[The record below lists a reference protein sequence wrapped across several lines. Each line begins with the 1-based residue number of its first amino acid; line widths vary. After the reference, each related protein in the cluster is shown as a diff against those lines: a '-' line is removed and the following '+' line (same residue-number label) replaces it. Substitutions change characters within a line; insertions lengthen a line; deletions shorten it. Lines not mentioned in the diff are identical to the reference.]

1 MSAFDRALDECLDAI
16 WTDGVG
22 IEECLRRYP
31 EHAGQLRAHLL
42 AAATV
47 ARAYA
52 ASTPS
57 NDFSAD
63 ARARFLIAS
72 GQALNETFAQAAPAQ
87 KFAEAARERF
97 LVASG
102 ERLAEAYD
110 IEPSPSF
117 FAAAR
122 ARFLM
127 TGHLMRRERAEARQQ
142 RGGFSLRPGLRAVGA
157 LAGVL
162 LAFSAF
168 STYTVASADNSLPG
182 DWQYPIKLK
191 TERVRLALAFGEG
204 AKRDV
209 RLHRAKER
217 AKEIAELAQN
227 GETIGPDEL
236 HRLAAQTQPLVDEAN
251 SSWRTDDLTK
261 LQDVSDTQKQ
271 ALELAEAQVDPAA
284 QDELAEAKEVAQ
296 TALVK
301 STTALV
307 EQGPPLVLTPTL
319 KLTST
324 SEPEAS
330 ATPSPQATS
339 TVGIVIPDGRTP
351 GAEPTNPPPA
361 TATSTATALPPISVG
376 TPVEDALGVSW
387 IRVAVGRM
395 SALMP
400 SQKDG
405 WYIQGVNVADEN
417 IPTPTLLHLSNV
429 DATSLVTI
437 NTRNGDVY
445 WVIAHDGRFD
455 EVQLRLDVDGEVRVI
470 DRDVVRAA
478 YGELASIPLY
488 ILDSVVIAPAVT
500 PTPQPAAP

>member
-1 MSAFDRALDECLDAI
+1 MSGFDRALEECLEAI

-31 EHAGQLRAHLL
+31 EHAERLRAHLL

-47 ARAYA
+47 AHAYA
-52 ASTPS
+52 AAQPS
-57 NDFSAD
+57 EDFAAH

-72 GQALNETFAQAAPAQ
+72 GQSLNGAFAQAAPAE
-87 KFAEAARERF
+87 KFTEAARERF

-117 FAAAR
+117 FATAR

-127 TGHLMRRERAEARQQ
+127 TGHLTRRQRAEPARP
-142 RGGFSLRPGLRAVGA
+142 RGLSLMPGLRAAGA
-157 LAGVL
+157 LAAVL
-162 LAFSAF
+162 LAFSVF
-168 STYTVASADNSLPG
+168 STYTVASANNSLPG

-217 AKEIAELAQN
+217 ANEIAELAQN

-236 HRLAAQTQPLVDEAN
+236 HRLAAQTQPLVDEAD
-251 SSWRTDDLTK
+251 SSWDSNDLTK
-261 LQDVSDTQKQ
+261 LQEVSDAQKQ
-271 ALELAEAQVDPAA
+271 ALALAEPQVEPAA
-284 QDELAEAKEVAQ
+284 QDELAEAKQVAQ

-301 STTALV
+301 STSELV
-307 EQGPPLVLTPTL
+307 KQGPPLVLTPTL

-324 SEPEAS
+324 SEPEES
-330 ATPSPQATS
+330 ATPPPQT
-339 TVGIVIPDGRTP
+339 TP
-351 GAEPTNPPPA
+351 TAGLVFTGGTPTGAEPTNPPPP
-361 TATSTATALPPISVG
+361 TATSTATPLPPISVG
-376 TPVEDALGVSW
+376 TPVEAALGVTW
-387 IRVAVGRM
+387 IRVAVGQM

-405 WYIQGVNVADEN
+405 WYIQGVNIADEN
-417 IPTPTLLHLSNV
+417 IPMPTLLHLSNI

-445 WVIAHDGRFD
+445 WLIAHDGRFD
-455 EVQLRLDVDGEVRVI
+455 EVQLRIDKDGEVLVV
-470 DRDVVRAA
+470 DRDIVRAA

-488 ILDSVVIAPAVT
+488 ILDSIVIT
-500 PTPQPAAP
+500 PPPPTATPPPAAP